1 MLTTVLFLLLGFAF
15 LIKGADFMVEG
26 ASSLAKR
33 WGISPLVIG
42 LTVVAFGTSAPE
54 LIVSVLSSLNGSS
67 DIAVGNVLGSNI
79 ANILLILGVAAIIT
93 PLGVSKGTVWKEIPL
108 SLLAILVLGVI
119 GNDVLI
125 DGGTLSSVSRIDGL
139 ILLAFFII
147 FLYYTYGISKVQGDN
162 AASEI
167 KERKALISV
176 GMVALGLLG
185 LIFGG
190 KWVVDSAIEIATGF
204 GLSEQLV
211 GLTIVA
217 VGTSLPE
224 LVTSA
229 VAAYKKNVD
238 IAVGNVVG
246 SNLFNVFF
254 VLGTSAV
261 INPLNFNT
269 TLNLDIGVAVFA
281 SLLLF
286 VFMFLGKKHHL
297 ERFQGVFFILT
308 YVAYVAY
315 LVMRG

>member
-79 ANILLILGVAAIIT
+79 ANILLILGIAAIIT